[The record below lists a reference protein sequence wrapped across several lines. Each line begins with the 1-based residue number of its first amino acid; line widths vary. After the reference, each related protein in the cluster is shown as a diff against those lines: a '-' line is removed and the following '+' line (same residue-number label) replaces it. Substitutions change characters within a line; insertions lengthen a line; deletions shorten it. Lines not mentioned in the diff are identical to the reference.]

1 MQTDASL
8 ILCSYDNVTVK
19 TCSHFCWFQEHCRTL
34 NADLVSIHDD
44 KELLS
49 ALCLTWRIN
58 HERHTIWIGAR
69 RSEVNCEC
77 LRELNHGWM
86 EDYVCYPSS
95 LILTFLFFRESL
107 NGLMDPHLRIIC
119 GILVNQTTLMEKRTA
134 SSPTIAVSQK
144 NKKSSKKGFS
154 FKNGWRP
161 KINDWI
167 RKKISNPEVP
177 QVWTSRTSFFCHK
190 YKVSPAVQYCRTS
203 DRSKNTCLTRRLYAL
218 IGINLEFKAT
228 LINVFYTNNGSHDY
242 WTWLPIVT
250 NPQVIITRVPELR
263 GTHGCQRDTET
274 LLIPHCVD
282 EARL

>member
-167 RKKISNPEVP
+167 RKKSLILKYLKFEPVALVFFVISTKFHQRSNTVEPVTGVKTL
-177 QVWTSRTSFFCHK
+177 VWLED
-190 YKVSPAVQYCRTS
+190 YMPW
-203 DRSKNTCLTRRLYAL
+203 LEL
-218 IGINLEFKAT
+218 IWSLK
-228 LINVFYTNNGSHDY
+228 
-242 WTWLPIVT
+242 
-250 NPQVIITRVPELR
+250 
-263 GTHGCQRDTET
+263 
-274 LLIPHCVD
+274 LL
-282 EARL
+282 